1 MIDGT
6 NEKIFSDIANSLNK
20 EILEE
25 PTDVSLTTVVDDY
38 SDTWE
43 QDLVLI
49 IEDSNGEN
57 ERVHLSILNNVMDA
71 VEREVFKHLK
81 SPAMTEARQ
90 LNDWEAISDSL
101 NKVVALVINH
111 ESNHALMKE
120 VNKSNNAQDKIINSN
135 LI

>member
-6 NEKIFSDIANSLNK
+6 NEQVFSDV
-20 EILEE
+20 EVLEA
-25 PTDVSLTTVVDDY
+25 PTNVSLTTVVDDY
-38 SDTWE
+38 SLTWE
-43 QDLVLI
+43 KDLVLI
-49 IEDSNGEN
+49 IEDENGEN
-57 ERVHLSILNNVMDA
+57 ERVHLSILNNVMNA

-90 LNDWEAISDSL
+90 SNDWDAISDSL

-111 ESNHALMKE
+111 ESNHALMRE
-120 VNKSNNAQDKIINSN
+120 GNKSNKSQDKIINSN

>member
-6 NEKIFSDIANSLNK
+6 NEQVFSDV
-20 EILEE
+20 EVLEA
-25 PTDVSLTTVVDDY
+25 PTNVSLTTVVDDY

-43 QDLVLI
+43 KNLVLI
-49 IEDSNGEN
+49 IEDENGEN
-57 ERVHLSILNNVMDA
+57 ERVHLSILNNVINA
-71 VEREVFKHLK
+71 VEREVFKHLN
-81 SPAMTEARQ
+81 SPVMTEARQ
-90 LNDWEAISDSL
+90 SNDWDAISDSL

-120 VNKSNNAQDKIINSN
+120 VNKSNKAQDKIINSN

>member
-6 NEKIFSDIANSLNK
+6 NEQIFSDIANNLNK
-20 EILEE
+20 EILGE
-25 PTDVSLTTVVDDY
+25 PTNVRWMVDDY
-38 SDTWE
+38 SIKP
-43 QDLVLI
+43 DLVLF

-57 ERVHLSILNNVMDA
+57 ETVRLNILNDVMTA

-90 LNDWEAISDSL
+90 LNDWEAINDSL

-111 ESNHALMKE
+111 ESNHALMRE
-120 VNKSNNAQDKIINSN
+120 VNKSNKAQDKIINSN